1 VKSVPDNQQ
10 NPAHKTFSSDGAVKL
25 SGVFNQQLLNLLASA
40 VDKAMSSKDRY
51 TRIQSSA
58 DDPGLFFSDYWAS
71 DRVPEI
77 QQFLRQS
84 PAAELAAS
92 VLNSSTA
99 RFFFDA
105 IWVKEPGTQKVS
117 TWHQDQPYYCVDGKQ
132 ICIMWIPIDPVSR
145 DTSLQCV
152 QASHRSGKAYAPI
165 RFTNGEGFG
174 RGDQNAGME
183 GYDVMPDIESDAQ
196 FERLSWDFEPGDCL
210 VFHGMTIHGAPGNS
224 SLLRRRVISIT
235 WLGDDVRFIKR
246 PGEME
251 PHRQHFDHWSNGC
264 LLPEQDFPT
273 LWPNSSKPF
282 EVPNP

>member
-1 VKSVPDNQQ
+1 MKTTPNKQLST
-10 NPAHKTFSSDGAVKL
+10 AHKTFNTDGAVKL
-25 SGVFNQQLLNLLASA
+25 SGVFTQQQLDLLAVA
-40 VDKAMSSKDRY
+40 VNKAMSSKDRY

-58 DDPGLFFSDYWAS
+58 DDPGKFFSDYWAS

-77 QQFLRQS
+77 KHFLHQS
-84 PAAELAAS
+84 PAAELAAG
-92 VLNSSTA
+92 VLNSNTA

-132 ICIMWIPIDPVSR
+132 ICIMWIPIDRVSR
-145 DTSLQCV
+145 NVSLQCV
-152 QASHRSGKAYAPI
+152 RGSHRSGKVYAPV
-165 RFTNGEGFG
+165 RFTDGEGFG
-174 RGDQNAGME
+174 RGDRSSGFM
-183 GYDVMPDIESDAQ
+183 GYDVMPDIESEAQ

-210 VFHGMTIHGAPGNS
+210 VFHGMTIHGAPGNP
-224 SLLRRRVISIT
+224 SLQRRRVVSIT

-273 LWPNSSKPF
+273 IWPSSSKTF
-282 EVPNP
+282 